1 MKFKNEYQENL
12 FKGLTGLV
20 KNYPEFHDKDQKV
33 EGGVFKTFNYTLA
46 GYEQFRNN
54 EYAKDCRG
62 AMFFVPDNE
71 NQEVSLVALPM
82 KKFFSIGEGM
92 PNEVKARNAK
102 DIKEAFVKEDGSLI
116 TSYVSPIDG
125 ELHFKSKG
133 NADYVNMAALEKAL
147 NEDLKKELKE
157 IYIVNDICVD
167 MEFTS
172 PENRV
177 IKEYKDYNVSILKAR
192 TLKNGENIDIRA
204 EEFMKKFPAIAEK
217 LVKKVE
223 IKDIDLKRKDIEG
236 FVVVMNNGEMFKL
249 KTLPYLSMVSAINFQ
264 SKDKLP
270 SNLYSAAVNEMMD
283 EVRTLLHYKNRSET
297 FPIDKLLLQADLI
310 EAYAQKTYI
319 PMKKE
324 ILAFVENNKDLSD
337 NEFTEKAKKECSKYM
352 APVMTL
358 RKGGKFDLEGFA
370 VKIFGNGAKAE
381 YAKAEQLD
389 TQEKNVEQR
398 RRYKI

>member
-12 FKGLTGLV
+12 YNGLMDLV
-20 KNYPEFHDKDQKV
+20 KNFQEFHVKEQNI
-33 EGGVFKTFNYTLA
+33 EGGKFKTFNYTLA

-62 AMFFVPDNE
+62 AMFFIPNDE
-71 NQEVSLVALPM
+71 NKSISLIALPM

-116 TSYVSPIDG
+116 TTYVSPVDG

-133 NADYVNMAALEKAL
+133 NADYVNMNALNKAL
-147 NEDLKKELKE
+147 NEDFKKQLEEL
-157 IYIVNDICVD
+157 YVYHNICVD

-177 IKEYKDYNVSILKAR
+177 IKEYKDYRVSVLKAR
-192 TLKNGENIDIRA
+192 SLNTGENIDIRS
-204 EEFMKKFPAIAEK
+204 EEFKNNFPAVAEK
-217 LVKKVE
+217 LVEKVDL
-223 IKDIDLKRKDIEG
+223 KDLNLKRKDIEG
-236 FVVVMNNGEMFKL
+236 FVVTMNNGDMFKL

-264 SKDKLP
+264 SKEKLP
-270 SNLYSAAVNEMMD
+270 ENLYSAAVHEMMD
-283 EVRTLLHYKNRSET
+283 EVRTLLHYKNRSDA
-297 FPIDKLLLQADLI
+297 FPIDKLIKQADLI

-324 ILAFVENNKDLSD
+324 IVTFVEKNKDLSD
-337 NEFTEKAKKECSKYM
+337 LEFTEKAKKECSKYM

-358 RKGGKFDLEGFA
+358 RKGGKFDIEGFA
-370 VKIFGNGAKAE
+370 IKMFGHGARAEYLKAE
-381 YAKAEQLD
+381 D
-389 TQEKNVEQR
+389 VEVTKPKFKPQR
-398 RRYKI
+398 